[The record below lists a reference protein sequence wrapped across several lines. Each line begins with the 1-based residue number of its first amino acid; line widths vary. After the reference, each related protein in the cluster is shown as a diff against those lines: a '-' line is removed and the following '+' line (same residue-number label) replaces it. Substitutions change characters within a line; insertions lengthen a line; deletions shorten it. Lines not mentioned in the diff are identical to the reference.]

1 MSYRISYKTCCLSWV
16 RCYVDWLRDLAFPA
30 IKIVL
35 KVCISETELFLH
47 SLNYPMLV

>member
-1 MSYRISYKTCCLSWV
+1 MSKRVSNKTCCLYGV
-16 RCYVDWLRDLAFPA
+16 RCYVYWFRDLAFPA

-35 KVCISETELFLH
+35 KVCIRKTELFLH